1 MSVSFNGLEL
11 RFGDCMVTTPWPVMD
26 AFDDGHRI
34 IALLNPDAYLTDP
47 VYKAK
52 RRSGMLPNRNLL
64 AYSYEGRL
72 LWEAEF
78 PSDVDYYYRISSR
91 QPLLV
96 NSFSSFRC
104 EIDSATG
111 KITRKEFFK

>member
-1 MSVSFNGLEL
+1 MNLSFNDIKL
-11 RFGDCMVTTPWPVMD
+11 RIGDCEVVTPWPVLD

-47 VYKAK
+47 TYKIQ
-52 RRSGMLPNRNLL
+52 RRSGLPPNKNLL
-64 AYSYEGRL
+64 AYSYDGHL
-72 LWEAEF
+72 LWAADF
-78 PSDVDYYYRISSR
+78 PTNVDYYYRISSQ

-104 EIDSATG
+104 EIDPATG
-111 KITRKEFFK
+111 KITRKDFFK